1 MSTHLATPGSARTGI
16 WDVLSTCTSGCI
28 EHAAPRVPLAGTA
41 RRAASFTH
49 VLLRAAAD
57 RDRLA
62 EPGRLRRHA
71 RAALGALGVGLVHD
85 GPPLR
90 VAGGGTGGRGT
101 LVVVNHISW
110 LDILA
115 LLAVEPV
122 TMLAKQEVG
131 GWPVMGPLA
140 RRAGTR
146 FIDRSSPRGLPQA
159 VADLAAE
166 LRAGRSVVVY
176 PQATTWCSA
185 TEGGFRRATFQAA
198 IDAGAPVRP
207 VTVRYL
213 QHGAPSTVPAFVG
226 EEDLASSLR
235 RVLAARALTARV
247 TVHPPLL
254 PHGRDRRELAAVA
267 QEVILGHRRRGLRQ
281 ETGTYL

>member
-1 MSTHLATPGSARTGI
+1 MSAHSAAPAAVRPGV
-16 WDVLSTCTSGCI
+16 WDTLSTCTSGCI
-28 EHAAPRVPLAGTA
+28 AHGAPRVPLAGTA
-41 RRAASFTH
+41 RRAASFAH

-71 RAALGALGVGLVHD
+71 RAALGALEVVLDHD
-85 GPPLR
+85 GPLLTVAPEE
-90 VAGGGTGGRGT
+90 AGGSAGTGT
-101 LVVVNHISW
+101 LVVANHISW

-122 TMLAKQEVG
+122 PMLAKREVA

-146 FIDRSSPRGLPQA
+146 FLDRGSPRALPLA
-159 VADLAAE
+159 VADLAAA
-166 LRAGRSVVVY
+166 LRGGRSMVVY

-185 TEGGFRRATFQAA
+185 TGGDFRRATFQAA
-198 IDAGAPVRP
+198 VDAGAPVRP

-213 QHGAPSTVPAFVG
+213 QHGAPSTVASFVG

-235 RVLAARALTARV
+235 RVLAAGGLTARV

-254 PHGRDRRELAAVA
+254 PDGRDRRELAAAA
-267 QEVILGHRRRGLRQ
+267 QAVVLGRRHREPARPA
-281 ETGTYL
+281 

>member
-1 MSTHLATPGSARTGI
+1 GP
-16 WDVLSTCTSGCI
+16 
-28 EHAAPRVPLAGTA
+28 APRLDPAGSGGGRA
-41 RRAASFTH
+41 R
-49 VLLRAAAD
+49 V
-57 RDRLA
+57 
-62 EPGRLRRHA
+62 HA
-71 RAALGALGVGLVHD
+71 RAALGALGVALAHD
-85 GPPLR
+85 GPLLR
-90 VAGGGTGGRGT
+90 VAGDEPGGPGT

-122 TMLAKQEVG
+122 TMLAKREVA

-166 LRAGRSVVVY
+166 LRDGRSVVVF

-235 RVLAARALTARV
+235 RVLAAGALTARV
-247 TVHPPLL
+247 TVHAPLT
-254 PHGRDRRELAAVA
+254 PGTRDRRDLAAA
-267 QEVILGHRRRGLRQ
+267 TQEVILGRRRPDQ

>member
-1 MSTHLATPGSARTGI
+1 MSARAAAPGTARTGI

-28 EHAAPRVPLAGTA
+28 DHAAPRAPLAGTA

-71 RAALGALGVGLVHD
+71 RAALGALDVALVHD
-85 GPPLR
+85 GPLLR
-90 VAGGGTGGRGT
+90 VRGERTGGPGT

-166 LRAGRSVVVY
+166 LRSGRSVVVY

-235 RVLAARALTARV
+235 RVLTASALTARV
-247 TVHPPLL
+247 TVHPPLA
-254 PHGRDRRELAAVA
+254 PDGRDRRELAAAAEAV
-267 QEVILGHRRRGLRQ
+267 VLGRHRREQ
-281 ETGTYL
+281 AVPA